1 MLLFN
6 FSKNTDLPPPIRISK
21 HPMLLFNV
29 ECFQVKIAEPLIS
42 KHPMLL
48 FNFDVLLICSLTSE
62 FQNILCYCLTK
73 QQISRLYFI
82 KISKHPML
90 LFNHQRHNRLHCAKP
105 ISKHPMLLFNQDFY
119 TVIDKKVKFQNIL
132 CYCLTCFE
140 FLLLCLLVISKHPML
155 LFNQRI

>member
-48 FNFDVLLICSLTSE
+48 FNHVDTTAAATYVE
-62 FQNILCYCLTK
+62 FQNILCYCLT
-73 QQISRLYFI
+73 IHEVICIRTCTG
-82 KISKHPML
+82 ISKHPML
-90 LFNHQRHNRLHCAKP
+90 LFN
-105 ISKHPMLLFNQDFY
+105 S
-119 TVIDKKVKFQNIL
+119 
-132 CYCLTCFE
+132 
-140 FLLLCLLVISKHPML
+140 
-155 LFNQRI
+155 